1 MTTTLLA
8 ALLLSATTMLPFAAH
23 ATTPATA
30 VALNPACE
38 HGGGAVDES
47 GFITLGGIRQWVTVE
62 GKDCGNPVVLMV
74 HGGPG
79 NPNTLFAHTV
89 YGSWSSEFTVV
100 QWDQR
105 GSGKTWGANPD
116 TREQPLSLEL
126 LANDGIEVARYIRQ
140 RLGKRKLILMGG
152 SWGSAVAVQMAQ
164 TAPELFHA
172 YVGTAQLVSYADNV
186 ATSYRYVL
194 NLAQQSGDA
203 ETVQALT
210 TIGPPPWTNPRAFG
224 ILRRAGRK
232 FEAGRIEAAPKAWWA
247 PLPGYDTPQYE
258 ADYEAGEDFS
268 FVQFVGMAGDGMGP
282 QLDLRRL
289 GTRFAMPVYLLQG
302 EQDSVTTLDVSKA
315 YFDSLSAP
323 QKEFF
328 PLQRTGHDPNPIM
341 VDAQFDVL
349 KTRVR
354 PTAMAADTP

>member
-1 MTTTLLA
+1 MKNPSLV
-8 ALLLSATTMLPFAAH
+8 ALILSAATALPSIAH
-23 ATTPATA
+23 ASA
-30 VALNPACE
+30 VSAAVELNPACKQD
-38 HGGGAVDES
+38 GTAVDES
-47 GFITLGGIRQWVTVE
+47 SFVTIGGIRQWITVE
-62 GKDCGNPVVLMV
+62 GQDCRNPVVLMV

-79 NPNTLFAHTV
+79 NPNTPFAHTV
-89 YGSWSSEFTVV
+89 YGPWTGEFTIV

-105 GSGKTWGANPD
+105 SSGKTWGANPD
-116 TREQPLSLEL
+116 TREQPLSLQL

-140 RLGKRKLILMGG
+140 RLGKRKVILMGG

-186 ATSYRYVL
+186 ASSYRYVL
-194 NLAQQSGDA
+194 SLAQQSGDA
-203 ETVQALT
+203 ETVHALT

-232 FEAGRIEAAPKAWWA
+232 FEAGRIEPAPKAWWA
-247 PLPGYDTPQYE
+247 PLPGYDTPEYA

-282 QLDLRRL
+282 KLDLRRL

-302 EQDSVTTLDVSKA
+302 EQDSVTTLDVSQA
-315 YFDSLSAP
+315 YFDSIHAP
-323 QKEFF
+323 AKEFIRM
-328 PLQRTGHDPNPIM
+328 QRTGHDPNPIM
-341 VDAQFDVL
+341 VDTQL
-349 KTRVR
+349 QILQTRVR
-354 PTAMAADTP
+354 LAAIAEDAP